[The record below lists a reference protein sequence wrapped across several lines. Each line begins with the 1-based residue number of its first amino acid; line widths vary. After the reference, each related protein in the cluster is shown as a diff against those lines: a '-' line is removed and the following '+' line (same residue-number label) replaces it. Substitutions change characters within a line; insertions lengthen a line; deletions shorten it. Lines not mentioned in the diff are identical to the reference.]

1 MKKVVIFLGVMLFAK
16 DFVFC
21 TSCHNG
27 RKEVKLSTLTKQ
39 EIVKKLHE
47 FKKSKKGTMSYIAKG
62 LSEKD
67 IKKVAEKYGK

>member
-27 RKEVKLSTLTKQ
+27 RKEIKLSILTKQ

-47 FKKSKKGTMSYIAKG
+47 FKSSEKGTMSYIAK
-62 LSEKD
+62 
-67 IKKVAEKYGK
+67 V